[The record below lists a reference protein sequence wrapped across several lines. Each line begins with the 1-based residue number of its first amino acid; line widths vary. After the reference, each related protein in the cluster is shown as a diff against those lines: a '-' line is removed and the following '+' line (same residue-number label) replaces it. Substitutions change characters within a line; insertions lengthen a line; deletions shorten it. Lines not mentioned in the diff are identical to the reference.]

1 MTDQVGISKME
12 TVDVEKERERFE
24 YWFSDNGA
32 NKKAIERRGEGYL
45 LMQAQSAW
53 GVWLAAKKQAMEE
66 LEPLDTIYQWRSK
79 PRNQPKRV
87 FTGPWHNCSHV
98 GYVALRE
105 NNHPR
110 LEYETR
116 TLYAKK
122 GE

>member
-1 MTDQVGISKME
+1 MNQEGISKME

-24 YWFSDNGA
+24 HWFSDNGA
-32 NKKAIERRGEGYL
+32 NKKAIERRGEGYM

-66 LEPLDTIYQWRSK
+66 LEVAEHQTRKIHKATGKTWKWRSTSEAAYQYFIDN
-79 PRNQPKRV
+79 PEGQM
-87 FTGPWHNCSHV
+87 FTN
-98 GYVALRE
+98 
-105 NNHPR
+105 
-110 LEYETR
+110 ETR